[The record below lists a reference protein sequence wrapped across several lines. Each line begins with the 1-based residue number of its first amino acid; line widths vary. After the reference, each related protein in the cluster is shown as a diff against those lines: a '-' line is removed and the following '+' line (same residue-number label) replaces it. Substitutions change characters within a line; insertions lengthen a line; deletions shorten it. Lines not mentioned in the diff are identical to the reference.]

1 MNEVSVLSVVGKA
14 IADYAG
20 VILGGLTAL
29 GGVMLTNRAHAQR
42 LKEQFAHER
51 EVKNREREMSLRKEV
66 YLDAIE
72 AVTARFIAIGHFS
85 DLEIKDDKI
94 LEEYRRKAPS
104 LAKISI
110 IAKAETVGA
119 ISNLAGELEA
129 TFLRLTAKRFPLLFQ
144 SQEIVGCR
152 ALVDGFLKEQT
163 RALELMKQHNLD
175 GPRDQQKL
183 KVLQDQFDFESRRIE
198 ETLKKADDLAA
209 LLLRKQLKFMEES
222 FEESMRLSRLMV
234 PVIVLVRKELE
245 LPIDESAYSKI
256 SEEQVAKL
264 ASAVNEFK
272 LQVHSL
278 IPPTSQP

>member
-1 MNEVSVLSVVGKA
+1 MNEVTVLSVVGKA

-85 DLEIKDDKI
+85 NLEIKDDKI
-94 LEEYRRKAPS
+94 LEEYRRKALS
-104 LAKISI
+104 LGKIII
-110 IAKAETVGA
+110 IAKVETVGA

-129 TFLRLTAKRFPLLFQ
+129 TFLRLTAKRLPLLFQ
-144 SQEIVGCR
+144 SQEIVVRR

-163 RALELMKQHNLD
+163 RMLELIKQHNTD
-175 GPRDQQKL
+175 GPRDQQKW

-198 ETLKKADDLAA
+198 ETSKK
-209 LLLRKQLKFMEES
+209 
-222 FEESMRLSRLMV
+222 
-234 PVIVLVRKELE
+234 
-245 LPIDESAYSKI
+245 
-256 SEEQVAKL
+256 
-264 ASAVNEFK
+264 
-272 LQVHSL
+272 
-278 IPPTSQP
+278 